1 LEIDMPSITE
11 DRLLKATRLFLLLIM
26 GLMAFAAI
34 VLMVVAAILPFYWTE
49 AAAEIAKEHPLL
61 NADALYPRLYAIFA
75 LGMLI
80 LGGVFTIMRKLLA
93 IVDSVALGDPFVR
106 TNAERLRTIGW
117 LMAAVQVG
125 GIPLAIV
132 ASKTADL
139 FGKNDVDMDVS
150 LNGILAILLVFVL
163 AGIFD
168 RGAAMREELE
178 GTV

>member
-1 LEIDMPSITE
+1 LEIDMPTLTE
-11 DRLLKATRLFLLLIM
+11 DRLLKATRLLLLLIM

-34 VLMVVAAILPFYWTE
+34 VLLIVAAILPFHWTE
-49 AAAEIAKEHPLL
+49 AAAEIAKEYPALD
-61 NADALYPRLYAIFA
+61 ADALFPRLYAIFA
-75 LGMLI
+75 LGLLI

-106 TNAERLRTIGW
+106 INAERLRTIGW
-117 LMAAVQVG
+117 LMVAVQII

-132 ASKTADL
+132 ASETADL
-139 FGKNDVDMDVS
+139 FGENNVDMDMS